1 MFKTIFKISTAA
13 FAIIGLL
20 VCLVIAGLIWFASSR
35 MHDNAPKPPE
45 KIVLVL
51 DFRDELT
58 EISDEM
64 PSLHSLLNLGK
75 HENGSTNLHDV
86 VQSLR
91 TATKD
96 PRVVGVVGLFGPNS
110 PHMTETQE
118 IRAALEPF
126 RAAGKFSIAYS
137 PSYGEFGPGNNA
149 YYMAS
154 AFEKVWLQPVG
165 NLGLAGMRMENPFGR
180 NVLDKIGVKA
190 SFLQR
195 EEYKSAL
202 TFATEDKMPVA
213 MREEMQ
219 TILDSLSNQQ
229 VDGMAKGRGLKP
241 EDIKALMATGP
252 YTAKEALE
260 HKLID
265 KIAYSDEVEKFI
277 DDAHGKKTAKM
288 RPAQYLAIPE
298 FVAKDKKPVANNKPK
313 ATVALIVA
321 AGEITDGPGGGPSP
335 LSGGKA
341 SMDTREIVEAFEDA
355 VEDTDVKQI
364 IFRVDSPGGSPTAS
378 ETIRRAVIRA
388 KEQGK
393 KVVVSMGQMAGSGG
407 YWIAMDADHI
417 IANPAT
423 LTGSIG
429 VLGGKIDLSGLYEKI
444 GLNWEVLQA
453 GADLSGMWSST
464 HGYTPAERERMDALL
479 DDTYNSFRENVSKA
493 RKIPMDKMPSV
504 SKGRV
509 FTGEQAIKLGLV
521 DELGGLRTAVDYT
534 KTSLGLNADD
544 LIELKHFPKH
554 VSTAERVRDAI
565 KALFG
570 YEAQMPMFN
579 ITMLNNWMQRSFQP
593 RMVMMSP
600 MRIE

>member
-1 MFKTIFKISTAA
+1 
-13 FAIIGLL
+13 
-20 VCLVIAGLIWFASSR
+20 
-35 MHDNAPKPPE
+35 
-45 KIVLVL
+45 
-51 DFRDELT
+51 
-58 EISDEM
+58 
-64 PSLHSLLNLGK
+64 
-75 HENGSTNLHDV
+75 
-86 VQSLR
+86 
-91 TATKD
+91 
-96 PRVVGVVGLFGPNS
+96 
-110 PHMTETQE
+110 
-118 IRAALEPF
+118 
-126 RAAGKFSIAYS
+126 
-137 PSYGEFGPGNNA
+137 
-149 YYMAS
+149 
-154 AFEKVWLQPVG
+154 
-165 NLGLAGMRMENPFGR
+165 
-180 NVLDKIGVKA
+180 
-190 SFLQR
+190 
-195 EEYKSAL
+195 
-202 TFATEDKMPVA
+202 
-213 MREEMQ
+213 
-219 TILDSLSNQQ
+219 
-229 VDGMAKGRGLKP
+229 
-241 EDIKALMATGP
+241 
-252 YTAKEALE
+252 
-260 HKLID
+260 
-265 KIAYSDEVEKFI
+265 
-277 DDAHGKKTAKM
+277 
-288 RPAQYLAIPE
+288 
-298 FVAKDKKPVANNKPK
+298 
-313 ATVALIVA
+313 VALIVA

-534 KTSLGLNADD
+534 KTSLG
-544 LIELKHFPKH
+544 IELKHFPKH

>member
-1 MFKTIFKISTAA
+1 MFKTIFRISLGA
-13 FAIIGLL
+13 FAVIGLL
-20 VCLVIAGLIWFASSR
+20 GCLMIAGLIWFASSR

-51 DFRDELT
+51 DFRDDLT
-58 EISDEM
+58 EVSDEM

-75 HENGSTNLHDV
+75 HENGSTNLHDI

-91 TATKD
+91 TGTKD

-137 PSYGEFGPGNNA
+137 SSYGEFGPGNNA

-229 VDGMAKGRGLKP
+229 VEGMAKGRGLKP
-241 EDIKALMATGP
+241 EDIKSLMAKGP
-252 YTAKEALE
+252 YTAKEALD

-288 RPAQYLAIPE
+288 RPAQYLEIPE
-298 FVAKDKKPVANNKPK
+298 FAAKDKKLASNNKPK

-364 IFRVDSPGGSPTAS
+364 IFRIDSPGGSPTAS

-393 KVVVSMGQMAGSGG
+393 KVIVSMGQMAGSGG

-453 GADLSGMWSST
+453 GADLGGMWSST

-509 FTGEQAIKLGLV
+509 FTGEQAMKLGLV

-534 KTSLGLNADD
+534 KTSLGLSADD

-565 KALFG
+565 KAFFG
-570 YEAQMPMFN
+570 YEAQMPVFS
-579 ITMLNNWMQRSFQP
+579 IAMLNNWIQRSFQP
-593 RMVMMSP
+593 RMVIMAP
-600 MRIE
+600 LRIE

>member
-1 MFKTIFKISTAA
+1 
-13 FAIIGLL
+13 
-20 VCLVIAGLIWFASSR
+20 
-35 MHDNAPKPPE
+35 
-45 KIVLVL
+45 
-51 DFRDELT
+51 
-58 EISDEM
+58 
-64 PSLHSLLNLGK
+64 
-75 HENGSTNLHDV
+75 
-86 VQSLR
+86 
-91 TATKD
+91 
-96 PRVVGVVGLFGPNS
+96 
-110 PHMTETQE
+110 
-118 IRAALEPF
+118 
-126 RAAGKFSIAYS
+126 
-137 PSYGEFGPGNNA
+137 
-149 YYMAS
+149 
-154 AFEKVWLQPVG
+154 
-165 NLGLAGMRMENPFGR
+165 MENPFGR